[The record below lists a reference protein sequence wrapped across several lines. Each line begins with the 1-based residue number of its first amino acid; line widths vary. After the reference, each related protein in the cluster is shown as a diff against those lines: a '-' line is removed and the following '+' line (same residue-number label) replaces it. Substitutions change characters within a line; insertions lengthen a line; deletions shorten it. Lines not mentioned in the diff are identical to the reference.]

1 MSPPFSQRL
10 EAGQGGS
17 GIIPIV
23 DDRPGVRAEDRR
35 VIVYSMDP
43 QIKQNV
49 HFRAFACLD
58 QFMGFSNWKK
68 EKAGIL
74 FTGDGKSTRL
84 NSSHVSI
91 AYAVCCFT

>member
-1 MSPPFSQRL
+1 MECPPPFSQRL
-10 EAGQGGS
+10 EAGQGES

-68 EKAGIL
+68 EKA
-74 FTGDGKSTRL
+74 
-84 NSSHVSI
+84 
-91 AYAVCCFT
+91 AYPFYRDNCISG